1 MLTKL
6 RDAIIGLAWVTT
18 GALAQDGTRLV
29 VAAPPALC
37 EQQAD
42 QPAVGASAEPAPS
55 QRRASADDPR
65 DAIEEG
71 AHAPILDGKLDD
83 PVWAAAEVTADFRQ
97 FEPSPGAC
105 GSERT
110 EARVVT
116 DGQAIYVAMRMHD
129 SHANLI
135 RSQLLRRDD
144 GGPSGDWA
152 AVILDSYDDHRTA
165 YRFAAT
171 PRGTTSPTGSCF
183 SRASRSRS
191 DSPSTNGM
199 T

>member
-1 MLTKL
+1 M
-6 RDAIIGLAWVTT
+6 RCS
-18 GALAQDGTRLV
+18 QNR
-29 VAAPPALC
+29 
-37 EQQAD
+37 
-42 QPAVGASAEPAPS
+42 AVGASAAPA
-55 QRRASADDPR
+55 RTIRVTR
-65 DAIEEG
+65 IEEG

-83 PVWAAAEVTADFRQ
+83 PVWAASEVTADFRQ

-144 GGPSGDWA
+144 GGPIGR
-152 AVILDSYDDHRTA
+152 LGRRH
-165 YRFAAT
+165 
-171 PRGTTSPTGSCF
+171 PRQL
-183 SRASRSRS
+183 
-191 DSPSTNGM
+191 
-199 T
+199 